1 MRRFSANYIYTNTGL
16 PIKNGVIGVN
26 DDGTIV
32 EIIDHKG
39 QEKEYAHT
47 EFRNGI
53 IVPGFINA
61 HSHTELSML
70 KGKIN
75 PKTGLADFV
84 NQIRNFRLQ
93 NADVDKSIIA
103 GALSEVHRSGTVA
116 IADICN
122 TTDSLSAKQHSFA
135 RFVNFVEVL
144 GLDNEKAQHIMD
156 RALAIQEDFNQL
168 NGSKTFL
175 SPHSVYALSTQLW
188 EQLAQNLTS
197 NDIVSIHFAESRDE
211 EQFTLSQSGA
221 IAKNYS
227 NWGLNALHAPKG
239 LPIDI
244 VKKYLPKEAKIL
256 FVHNTFLS
264 RKQAHELNNHFTNAF
279 FVLCP
284 TSNFYIENTLPNIPM
299 FSELQLSIALGT
311 DSLAS
316 SHTLSI
322 FEQIRLILSAYS
334 EISFA
339 EVLRWAT
346 INGAIALGFDSHFG
360 TIELGKS
367 PGLNLITPFDF
378 KNGTINDDSR
388 VIRLL

>member
-1 MRRFSANYIYTNTGL
+1 MRRFSANYVYTNAGL
-16 PIKNGVIGVN
+16 PIRNGVIGVN
-26 DDGTIV
+26 DEGVIV

-53 IVPGFINA
+53 IVPGLVNA
-61 HSHTELSML
+61 HCHTELSML
-70 KGKIN
+70 KEQVT

-93 NADVDKSIIA
+93 GVDADEKPIANALNEI
-103 GALSEVHRSGTVA
+103 HRTGTVA
-116 IADICN
+116 LADICN
-122 TTDSLSAKQHSFA
+122 TTDSLCAKEQSRT

-144 GLDNEKAQHIMD
+144 GLDNQKAHHIMD
-156 RALAIQEDFNQL
+156 RAMVIREELTTLQ
-168 NGSKTFL
+168 GSKCFL
-175 SPHSVYALSTQLW
+175 TPHSVYSLSTQLW
-188 EQLAQNLTS
+188 EKLAQNFS
-197 NDIVSIHFAESRDE
+197 GNDIISIHFAESKDE
-211 EQFTLSQSGA
+211 ELFTQTHSGP
-221 IAKNYS
+221 IAQNYKD
-227 NWGLNALHAPKG
+227 WGLLASHAPKG

-244 VKKYLPKEAKIL
+244 VKQYLPKEAKIL
-256 FVHNTFLS
+256 FVHNTFLT
-264 RKQAHELNNHFTNAF
+264 REQAHDLNSHFSNAC

-284 TSNFYIENTLPNIPM
+284 TSNIYIENTLPNIPM
-299 FSELQLSIALGT
+299 LNEVGLKIALGT

-322 FEQIRLILSAYS
+322 FEQLRVILSTYS
-334 EISFA
+334 ELSFA

-346 INGAIALGFDSHFG
+346 INGAKALGFDSHFG

-378 KNGTINDDSR
+378 ENGTIRDDSR
-388 VIRLL
+388 VIRLV